1 MRSFGFFLE
10 ETFEGI
16 RRHST
21 SSLVTFLQVFI
32 SLFFLGVCL
41 LFIIIINNFVGT
53 FLNNLQMGAFLSDE
67 LTQQQAVELMDV
79 VKKLPGVRDVTYVSK
94 EEAFAIMKQ
103 RTTIDIT
110 DLVQENPLPASL
122 KITVASP
129 RAAQELAGQV
139 ALLEGVEDVSYGEA
153 QLQTILPIF
162 YGLQITSFY
171 LAVVLTVAS
180 LLTIINTIRL
190 AILARA
196 KEISIMQLV
205 GATPGFI
212 RLPFLIE
219 GFIYGFSGAALALA
233 FLAIG
238 YSLLLNYVEAHYI
251 FNPWIVDYDLMMG
264 NLAIMLFVLG
274 ILIGVIGSLIAVDKN
289 LKKEPYHP
297 TLASEGA
304 TAFATEG
311 LT

>member
-94 EEAFAIMKQ
+94 EEAFAIMKRQ
-103 RTTIDIT
+103 TSIDIE
-110 DLVQENPLPASL
+110 DLVPNPLPASL

-180 LLTIINTIRL
+180 LLTIVNTIRL

-219 GFIYGFSGAALALA
+219 GFIYGFVGAAFALA

-251 FNPWIVDYDLMMG
+251 FNPWIVDYDLMMA

-274 ILIGVIGSLIAVDKN
+274 SLIGVIGSLVAVDKN

-297 TLASEGA
+297 TLTSEGA
-304 TAFATEG
+304 TAFATEA